1 MASDEDMAISF
12 YQVGS
17 AADLADKLVAIL
29 QSPEQQRRMAEHNF
43 SAAMQMTMS
52 SVVRNYLR
60 WFELKRCKKAIG
72 PAPLFPG
79 LRTFWQR
86 YVSPNP
92 DASPGGWS
100 LRSAFFADGGRKH
113 GGKGLESAEE
123 RSQSMVLAD
132 AHDWQRSEIMDDQ
145 PELADDRE

>member
-1 MASDEDMAISF
+1 MPL
-12 YQVGS
+12 
-17 AADLADKLVAIL
+17 DLADKLVAIL

-79 LRTFWQR
+79 LRAFWQR
-86 YVSPNP
+86 YVSSRLGTSS
-92 DASPGGWS
+92 AEWSPGS
-100 LRSAFFADGGRKH
+100 ELLAEGGRRN
-113 GGKGLESAEE
+113 GRKGLDSADE
-123 RSQSMVLAD
+123 RSHSLILAD
-132 AHDWQRSEIMDDQ
+132 AHDWQSSGITDDQ

>member
-1 MASDEDMAISF
+1 ADEDMAISF
-12 YQVGS
+12 YQVGN
-17 AADLADKLVAIL
+17 AADLADKVIAIL
-29 QSPEQQRRMAEHNF
+29 ESPEQQQRMSEHNF

-60 WFELKRCKKAIG
+60 WFELKRVKEAIG

-79 LRTFWQR
+79 LRALWQR

-92 DASPGGWS
+92 GASPGDWS
-100 LRSAFFADGGRKH
+100 LRSKFLAEGGRKN
-113 GGKGLESAEE
+113 GRKGLESAKE